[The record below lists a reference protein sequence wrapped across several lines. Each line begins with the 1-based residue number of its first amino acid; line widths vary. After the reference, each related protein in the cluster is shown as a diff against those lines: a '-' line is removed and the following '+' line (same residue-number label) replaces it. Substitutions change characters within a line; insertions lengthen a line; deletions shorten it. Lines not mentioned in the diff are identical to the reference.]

1 MLLPHHDGGGNFS
14 VLRIVFPVGTSSTP
28 DAASFYNTSL
38 NSEQNARA
46 HNHRGYRRPSSSD
59 GSQEEEVSRGEVP
72 GKEKNKNTVPFPLR
86 KLHLASS
93 ATHVHARM
101 HARSSCE

>member
-1 MLLPHHDGGGNFS
+1 M
-14 VLRIVFPVGTSSTP
+14 LRIVFPVGTSSTP

-46 HNHRGYRRPSSSD
+46 HYHRCHRRPSSSY

-72 GKEKNKNTVPFPLR
+72 GKEKKQKHCSVSPPETSPGQLGHSCPR
-86 KLHLASS
+86 
-93 ATHVHARM
+93 THARQKLM
-101 HARSSCE
+101 